1 MIHDD
6 TLKPMGTQ
14 TPDSVQ
20 VEAAHLAKVAKERA
34 EATAVAEAAQ
44 KVGDRRKVA
53 ADMATQLVKDDP
65 IKAMLVAA
73 AAGALLMGL
82 VVALAMD

>member
-6 TLKPMGTQ
+6 SLKPMGTQ

-20 VEAAHLAKVAKERA
+20 VEAAHHAKRAQERD
-34 EATAVAEAAQ
+34 EATATADAA
-44 KVGDRRKVA
+44 KNIGDRRKVA

-73 AAGALLMGL
+73 AAGALLMG
-82 VVALAMD
+82 VIVALAMD

>member
-44 KVGDRRKVA
+44 KVGDRGKVA

-65 IKAMLVAA
+65 IKAMLIAA
-73 AAGALLMGL
+73 AAGALLM
-82 VVALAMD
+82 